1 MSAVVVIAVDPEI
14 VDAARRAARDCD
26 ARVEVFAELPPRPA
40 LEPADLVVLGNAAA
54 ELSIARRAMSRAPRA
69 KVIVAASESECD
81 RLRQQLRFTAHG
93 NRVDCVVS
101 NGPTVAG
108 AVRAAVEQ
116 SRRRMMFARTVGV
129 LNQRIAATPPVR
141 ASEAGALLGT
151 LLDLAPIG
159 VVITEQDGSVREMNP
174 FCERLLH
181 VVEAEASG
189 NPIWDLFAE
198 PDRQR
203 IRNFVH
209 ALAHGDARAQDVFS
223 SENRETKLQI
233 EVTGASLGLPSPVGG
248 FLLLLQDITE
258 RTRLLSELR
267 DANRRK
273 DEFLAMLGHE
283 LRNPLAPI
291 RTAVELLRLRGSREI
306 ERERVSIERQVNHL
320 VQLVDDLLDVSRITR
335 GKLQLRR
342 ERFELATAVA
352 QAIEMASPLLEE
364 RGHRLHVEMPPAGL
378 AVHADRSRVAQIVAN
393 LLTNAAKYTDP
404 GGTVEIIGKR
414 ERQWAVIEVHDTGRG
429 VSAEML
435 PHVFSLFVQESQNL
449 DRAAGGLGLGLA
461 IVRNLVE
468 MQGGQVAVESE
479 VGRGSTFTVRL
490 PLAASSKAL
499 AAEVAAEESA
509 MVASPHDGRRVLIVD
524 DNVDAANLLAL
535 ILESFGFATSVAHD
549 GPSALRLARE
559 FRPDIAVLDIGL
571 PVMDGYEVAER
582 LHAMAGFET
591 LPLLAVT
598 GYGQLEDRARSKAA
612 GFEAHLTKPVAAEAL
627 RRSIDEHCHA
637 RVEAR

>member
-14 VDAARRAARDCD
+14 VEAATRAARDSD
-26 ARVEVFAELPPRPA
+26 SRVDVFAELPPRTA
-40 LEPADLVVLGNAAA
+40 LEPADLLVLGNAAA
-54 ELSIARRAMSRAPRA
+54 EMSIARRALSLAPRA
-69 KVIVAASESECD
+69 KVIVAAPDSECD
-81 RLRQQLRFTAHG
+81 RLRQQLRFAAHG
-93 NRVDCVVS
+93 SRVDCVGS
-101 NGPTVAG
+101 KGTTVAS
-108 AVRAAVEQ
+108 AVRTAVERL
-116 SRRRMMFARTVGV
+116 RRRATFARTVGV
-129 LNQRIAATPPVR
+129 LNQRIAAKPPAR
-141 ASEAGALLGT
+141 ASEAAALLGT

-159 VVITEQDGSVREMNP
+159 VLITENDGSVHEMNP
-174 FCERLLH
+174 FCERLLD
-181 VVEAEASG
+181 VVEAEAG
-189 NPIWDLFAE
+189 GAPIWDLFAM
-198 PDRQR
+198 PDRLR
-203 IRNFVH
+203 VRGFVH
-209 ALAHGDARAQDVFS
+209 ALARGESRAQDVFS
-223 SENRETKLQI
+223 AESAATKLQI
-233 EVTGASLGLPSPVGG
+233 EVTGASLGPPTSDGG
-248 FLLLLQDITE
+248 LLLLLQDITE

-291 RTAVELLRLRGSREI
+291 RTAVELLRLRGAPEI
-306 ERERVSIERQVNHL
+306 ERERASIERQVNHL

-364 RGHRLHVEMPPAGL
+364 REHMLHVEIPRTGL
-378 AVHADRSRVAQIVAN
+378 ALDADRSRVAQIVAN

-404 GGTVEIIGKR
+404 SGTVEIVGKR
-414 ERQWAVIEVHDTGRG
+414 ERQWAIIEVRDTGRG

-435 PHVFSLFVQESQNL
+435 PHVFNLFVQERQNL

-490 PLAASSKAL
+490 PLAASSEAL
-499 AAEVAAEESA
+499 ALEAAAEEPA
-509 MVASPHDGRRVLIVD
+509 MVAAALEGRRVLIVD
-524 DNVDAANLLAL
+524 DNIDAANLLAL

-549 GPSALRLARE
+549 GPSALRAARE
-559 FRPDIAVLDIGL
+559 FRPDVAILDLGL

-582 LHAMAGFET
+582 LHAIAGFET

-598 GYGQLEDRARSKAA
+598 GYGQIEDHARSKAA
-612 GFEAHLTKPVAAEAL
+612 GFAAHLTKPVAAEAL
-627 RRSIDEHCHA
+627 RRSIDEHCPAQTHH
-637 RVEAR
+637 